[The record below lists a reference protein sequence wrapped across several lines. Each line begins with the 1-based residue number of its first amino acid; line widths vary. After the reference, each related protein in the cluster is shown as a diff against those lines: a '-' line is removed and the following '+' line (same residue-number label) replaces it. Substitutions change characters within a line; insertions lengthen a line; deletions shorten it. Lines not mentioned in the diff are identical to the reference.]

1 MPHGT
6 GNQTQVSHR
15 QNMLSSSLK
24 LSSYSLSTPILKGFI
39 QRKQTSLFLLLSKEF
54 AVIILVFWILN
65 YLLTNFLWGKSHQ
78 ETHSCYQLQR
88 PACCLDSLFLSLQAL
103 FSLLQWLHS
112 RHVWTN
118 LLDKELPGAG
128 GLYPPCL
135 KRNHYRHTTRTI
147 LTQLWLSSSWPMFF
161 LCEAAGLALFVGYI
175 CPSLLQHQ
183 EGKSHLREIIRRVYH
198 KLTAI

>member
-24 LSSYSLSTPILKGFI
+24 LSSCPLSTPIFKGFI

-78 ETHSCYQLQR
+78 ETHPCYQLQR
-88 PACCLDSLFLSLQAL
+88 PACCLDSLFLFLQAL
-103 FSLLQWLHS
+103 FSLLQWFHS
-112 RHVWTN
+112 WQVWTN
-118 LLDKELPGAG
+118 LLDKELPGA
-128 GLYPPCL
+128 LPSLSEKKLLQTHHQNNP
-135 KRNHYRHTTRTI
+135 NSVM
-147 LTQLWLSSSWPMFF
+147 TQLFMTYVLSLWSCWSGPI
-161 LCEAAGLALFVGYI
+161 CGYI
-175 CPSLLQHQ
+175 CLSLLQHQ
-183 EGKSHLREIIRRVYH
+183 EGKSHLREIIWRVYH
-198 KLTAI
+198 KLTAT